1 MCKSRRE
8 EIKLACLKPGH
19 LLLPGRDLCGETRVA
34 DIGIP
39 DSVLHI
45 VRPKTFANEP
55 ELWLPRLHWPKPE
68 DHKYARGHAVV
79 ASGPAFS
86 TGAARLGAMGALR
99 AGAGLVTVASPKDAV
114 LVNAAQLTVI
124 MVREIDDAK
133 DLAQFLADERRN
145 AVLIG
150 PGVGVGEQTKAKVLA
165 ALASKAAVVLDADA
179 ITSFADDAETLFA
192 AIRSRSAPVAL
203 TPHEGE
209 FARLF
214 GSIGEGEKL
223 DAARAAAARS
233 GAFVLLKGSDTIV
246 AAPDERASINATSS
260 PWLASAGTGDVLA
273 GIVLGLLA
281 QRIEPFAAVSAAV
294 WMHGR
299 AAQLFGPGLIAED
312 LPKKLPAVLEELAEM
327 AKNGC

>member
-1 MCKSRRE
+1 
-8 EIKLACLKPGH
+8 
-19 LLLPGRDLCGETRVA
+19 
-34 DIGIP
+34 
-39 DSVLHI
+39 
-45 VRPKTFANEP
+45 
-55 ELWLPRLHWPKPE
+55 
-68 DHKYARGHAVV
+68 
-79 ASGPAFS
+79 
-86 TGAARLGAMGALR
+86 
-99 AGAGLVTVASPKDAV
+99 
-114 LVNAAQLTVI
+114 
-124 MVREIDDAK
+124 MVRTIDDAK